1 MSGGEPRARLVC
13 RSGALS
19 GRTFDLGEETRIG
32 RAPDNDLV
40 LEAPSVSKR
49 HAVIARREGGFVL
62 EDLDST
68 YGTRLDGRPVTEPVR
83 LERMHVIEV
92 SDVELVFTRLPAG
105 GGAVGDDAAD
115 AGAGSAEADDGE
127 PDEDEAGPGDEAA
140 DEGRT
145 LVEKGGFGALPD
157 LGDADTDEPGDTDT
171 DDPGSAAPSDPPD
184 APEEGRTMVDAG
196 GFGTLPDLE
205 GGGGTDEGDSGG
217 AGNVP
222 SDGSAAGDAG
232 PRDAPGDPGARGP
245 VEGDD
250 DGPGAPSAPPDP
262 PEEGGT
268 VVDPGGFG
276 ALPDLE
282 DGEAE
287 DDGDGP
293 GGGEA
298 RGGDDGQGSGEGRG
312 GGDAP
317 GGAPGEDDR
326 EVEGRGSA
334 EDRRGAE
341 GARAAGDA
349 VETDRDGAAE
359 GARAAEPAAEPSEPA
374 AGFELRVAY
383 SPDRSV
389 AFALE
394 PGDNVVGRSEE
405 CDITVDDPDLW
416 LSRKHAVLRVKP
428 EGVELVDLASV
439 NGTFVGGERI
449 ERAALTPGSTFHL
462 GPELEFQLRKR
473 S

>member
-83 LERMHVIEV
+83 LDRMHVIEV

-105 GGAVGDDAAD
+105 GGAAAGDDAD
-115 AGAGSAEADDGE
+115 AGVGSPEAEDGEVDEGGAGS
-127 PDEDEAGPGDEAA
+127 GDEAA
-140 DEGRT
+140 DEDRT
-145 LVEKGGFGALPD
+145 VVERGGFGALPD
-157 LGDADTDEPGDTDT
+157 LDDADT
-171 DDPGSAAPSDPPD
+171 DDPGSATPSDPPD
-184 APEEGRTMVDAG
+184 GPEEGRTVVDA
-196 GFGTLPDLE
+196 
-205 GGGGTDEGDSGG
+205 
-217 AGNVP
+217 
-222 SDGSAAGDAG
+222 
-232 PRDAPGDPGARGP
+232 
-245 VEGDD
+245 
-250 DGPGAPSAPPDP
+250 
-262 PEEGGT
+262 
-268 VVDPGGFG
+268 GGFG

-282 DGEAE
+282 DGEAD
-287 DDGDGP
+287 DDG
-293 GGGEA
+293 EV
-298 RGGDDGQGSGEGRG
+298 RGDDRDERDRVAEGRG
-312 GGDAP
+312 DAEPSGD
-317 GGAPGEDDR
+317 
-326 EVEGRGSA
+326 
-334 EDRRGAE
+334 AE
-341 GARAAGDA
+341 GAREAGDDA
-349 VETDRDGAAE
+349 G
-359 GARAAEPAAEPSEPA
+359 EPASA
-374 AGFELRVAY
+374 FELRVSY

-389 AFALE
+389 AFVLE
-394 PGDNVVGRSEE
+394 PGDNVLGRSEE

-449 ERAALTPGSTFHL
+449 ERATLAPGSTFHL
-462 GPELEFQLRKR
+462 GPELELQLRKR